1 MKALIKITEQNG
13 KQAVSARELHSFLES
28 KQDFSNWIKNRI
40 EKYGLIEGQDYQ
52 KLYFDYN
59 GNLLNINLNKNID
72 IDNQRVMKIEY
83 ILSIDTA
90 KELAMVEGNDKGKQA
105 RRYFIECEKKLK
117 TTLPTTYKEAL
128 LELIKKE
135 EEKEVLLL
143 QNQEQQAQL
152 EAQAPKVLFTE
163 AVMGSKTSCLIGE
176 LAKVITQNGYEI
188 GERRLFKYLREN
200 GYLGRKGERYNIPN
214 QKYVEQG
221 IFELKKGTRSGSG
234 GVMHTTITTKVT
246 GKGQVYFVN
255 KFLKRLQSA

>member
-13 KQAVSARELHSFLES
+13 KQAVSARELYEFLGYN
-28 KQDFSNWIKNRI
+28 KAHWAKWYRKNI
-40 EKYGLIEGQDYQ
+40 EENEFAIEDIDYQ
-52 KLYFDYN
+52 TLTLWVN
-59 GNLLNINLNKNID
+59 GNETKDFALTID
-72 IDNQRVMKIEY
+72 FAKKI
-83 ILSIDTA
+83 SMMARTQ
-90 KELAMVEGNDKGKQA
+90 KGEDA
-105 RRYFIECEKKLK
+105 RDYFIECEKKLK

-143 QNQEQQAQL
+143 QNQEQQTQL

-255 KFLKRLQSA
+255 KFLKHLQSA

>member
-13 KQAVSARELHSFLES
+13 KQAVSARELHSFLEIKDKFADWIKRMFEYGFIENIDYQS
-28 KQDFSNWIKNRI
+28 LSDFS
-40 EKYGLIEGQDYQ
+40 EKPNGGRPLINYALTLDC
-52 KLYFDYN
+52 
-59 GNLLNINLNKNID
+59 
-72 IDNQRVMKIEY
+72 
-83 ILSIDTA
+83 A
-90 KELAMVEGNDKGKQA
+90 KEISMLQRSDKGKQA

>member
-13 KQAVSARELHSFLES
+13 KQAVSARELYEFLGYN
-28 KQDFSNWIKNRI
+28 KAHWAKWYRKNI
-40 EKYGLIEGQDYQ
+40 EENEFAIEDIDYQ
-52 KLYFDYN
+52 TLTLWVN
-59 GNLLNINLNKNID
+59 GNETKDFALTID
-72 IDNQRVMKIEY
+72 FAKKI
-83 ILSIDTA
+83 SMMARTQ
-90 KELAMVEGNDKGKQA
+90 KGEDA
-105 RRYFIECEKKLK
+105 RDYFIECEKKLK

-255 KFLKRLQSA
+255 KFLKRLQTA

>member
-1 MKALIKITEQNG
+1 KRMFEYGFIENIDYQSL
-13 KQAVSARELHSFLES
+13 S
-28 KQDFSNWIKNRI
+28 DFS
-40 EKYGLIEGQDYQ
+40 EKPNGGRPLINYALTLDC
-52 KLYFDYN
+52 
-59 GNLLNINLNKNID
+59 
-72 IDNQRVMKIEY
+72 
-83 ILSIDTA
+83 A
-90 KELAMVEGNDKGKQA
+90 KEISMLQRSDKGKQA

-255 KFLKRLQSA
+255 KFLKHLQSA